1 MLSRLTSRG
10 PGPLFCI
17 AAALLVLTGCNRNE
31 DGGTRDNAG
40 GAGQRPTSG
49 GPSANGGSGGG
60 NQAQRQQGGGGGG
73 GGGFGPGGGNR
84 GPTGP
89 VAIEVAAVT
98 RGSLA
103 REATVAGVLAPVRSV
118 GVNAQLG
125 GALLSM
131 RVEEGD
137 VVREGQVLA
146 EIDSRELRAQ
156 LRSAEA
162 SLALA
167 RSTAERSAT
176 LFKDR
181 VVTAAENERDQA
193 ALASAQATV
202 DALRTRLG
210 YALVRAPIAGVITEK
225 RSEAGDVIGAQSRLF
240 TVADVSP
247 LVVRVQVSELDIT
260 GISVGQIADVS
271 VDALGGTVFKGTVR
285 RIFPAAD
292 SVTRMVPV
300 EVELGGGAAR
310 QLRPGYLARVTVKLG
325 ERAGVVLA
333 PASAVIGSRDT
344 RAVYLK
350 IGDKVERRPVRIGQV
365 SGTVVEILE
374 GLQPG
379 DTVVTVGAD
388 QLRDGATV
396 RVVAPIGAPVERGTR
411 RP

>member
-1 MLSRLTSRG
+1 MLSRLTLRG

-17 AAALLVLTGCNRNE
+17 AAAVLFATGCNRGD
-31 DGGTRDNAG
+31 DGANRGDAG
-40 GAGQRPTSG
+40 GAGQRPASG
-49 GPSANGGSGGG
+49 GNTNGGPGGG
-60 NQAQRQQGGGGGG
+60 NQAQRQQGGGGG

-89 VAIEVAAVT
+89 IAIEVAAVT

-167 RSTAERSAT
+167 KSTAERSAA

-193 ALASAQATV
+193 ALASAQASV

-210 YALVRAPIAGVITEK
+210 YAMVRAPIAGVITEK
-225 RSEAGDVIGAQSRLF
+225 RSEAGDVIGPQSRLF
-240 TVADVSP
+240 TIADVSP

-260 GISVGQIADVS
+260 GISVGQTADVS

-325 ERAGVVLA
+325 ERSGVLLA
-333 PASAVIGSRDT
+333 PASAVVGSRDT
-344 RAVYLK
+344 RAVYVK
-350 IGDKVERRPVRIGQV
+350 VGDKVERRSVRIGQV

-379 DTVVTVGAD
+379 DTVVTVGTD
-388 QLRDGATV
+388 QLRDGASV
-396 RVVAPIGAPVERGTR
+396 RVVAPFGAPVQRGTK